1 MPDHL
6 RYNMEY
12 RIIEH
17 RSLCIEPEYIFDYS
31 DYERRIRIIEERGKE
46 IELRYNHNHDEKG
59 RFCSGSGGA
68 AVKKVD
74 NSAESGII
82 KLEKVKKMTIS
93 SIDSP
98 IEQKHTG
105 KGNPNAINTFGAEL
119 NNRQKQLLEQL
130 PDFDSRTTVSKDSVN
145 MADLSALTAETG
157 HEFAMFTRKNERLVI
172 RGNEKMVNID
182 IDEAKKLAK
191 DGYKWSGH
199 THPGIDNNCLI
210 ASAGDKAILEC
221 FEQKTS
227 AIYNSKGNFR
237 TFERE

>member
-31 DYERRIRIIEERGKE
+31 DYERRIRIIEEQGKE

-82 KLEKVKKMTIS
+82 KLE
-93 SIDSP
+93 D
-98 IEQKHTG
+98 IEIGKSLGAKAKNYDILDPSTGEYFKFAEGTKIQNAEVFAG
-105 KGNPNAINTFGAEL
+105 KGCKKPLEKKVSEGLSKQIGGKPENWQHAKGHGIIDYYGEERPAEVHWF
-119 NNRQKQLLEQL
+119 QEK
-130 PDFDSRTTVSKDSVN
+130 SVGKHKFKIKRWE
-145 MADLSALTAETG
+145 D
-157 HEFAMFTRKNERLVI
+157 
-172 RGNEKMVNID
+172 
-182 IDEAKKLAK
+182 
-191 DGYKWSGH
+191 
-199 THPGIDNNCLI
+199 
-210 ASAGDKAILEC
+210 
-221 FEQKTS
+221 
-227 AIYNSKGNFR
+227 
-237 TFERE
+237 